1 MNLEYQL
8 VIQFSAT
15 TLDEY
20 DVLIELEAALV
31 AEKEM
36 SVDGHDFG
44 MGEFNIFIHTN
55 EPETTFELAAELV
68 DTFKPGIP
76 FSAGYR
82 KFTEEDYISLWPATA
97 TSFCIA

>member
-1 MNLEYQL
+1 MKLKFQL

-15 TLDEY
+15 APDKY
-20 DVLIELEAALV
+20 DALIELEAALI
-31 AEKEM
+31 AE
-36 SVDGHDFG
+36 SGIFVDGHDFG

-55 EPETTFELAAELV
+55 EPETTFELAAELI

-82 KFTEEDYISLWPATA
+82 KFTEEEYTPLWPATA
-97 TSFCIA
+97 TSFYVS